1 MQKLLDGIH
10 KFRTEHF
17 PHHRDFF
24 ERLGKG
30 QRPQALLITCSDSRI
45 NPNLVTQT
53 EPGEL
58 FLVRNV
64 GNVVPP
70 HGTPSGEAAAIE
82 YAIGALGIRD
92 IIVCGHSGCG
102 AMNAL
107 IHPEQLERLP
117 ATRSWL
123 SHAEASRRIVEDNYA
138 HVEEPARRQM
148 IATEENVL
156 VQIENLRTLPA
167 VASALSRGE
176 LAVHG
181 WVYKI
186 ETGEVF
192 GYEASSSQFELIDTA
207 RPMEPAIEPR
217 RRVAGS

>member
-1 MQKLLDGIH
+1 
-10 KFRTEHF
+10 
-17 PHHRDFF
+17 
-24 ERLGKG
+24 
-30 QRPQALLITCSDSRI
+30 
-45 NPNLVTQT
+45 T

-92 IIVCGHSGCG
+92 ISVCGHSGCG

-156 VQIENLRTLPA
+156 VQIENLRTLPS

-181 WVYKI
+181 WGYKI

-192 GYEASSSQFELIDTA
+192 GYEASSNQFELIDTA